1 MQQSQNVVVVL
12 PNQESHFCR
21 KICPQ
26 YRCGSITR
34 KTPLGVSVQ
43 ILIFPSHNITGA
55 IDALLLRFECQ
66 QADHFVGALWI
77 CKKNSGVGTGAKIRL
92 GTKVREIEP
101 WDAESCSMLPRY
113 VLKNGGVRVDC

>member
-21 KICPQ
+21 KIGPQ

-43 ILIFPSHNITGA
+43 TLIFPSNNITGA
-55 IDALLLRFECQ
+55 IDVLLLRFECQ

-77 CKKNSGVGTGAKIRL
+77 CKKIPVL
-92 GTKVREIEP
+92 GQAPKS
-101 WDAESCSMLPRY
+101 D
-113 VLKNGGVRVDC
+113 